1 MTHLILLL
9 ICYVGDRGEKWGGE
23 RRMEEE
29 LEERWGGR
37 REEVGRNLKPLPKVT
52 PGGSVH
58 GHVPKKDNC
67 SPDGTI
73 SVNY

>member
-1 MTHLILLL
+1 MRNGE
-9 ICYVGDRGEKWGGE
+9 VRG
-23 RRMEEE
+23 MEEE
-29 LEERWGGR
+29 QKEERRGGR
-37 REEVGRNLKPLPKVT
+37 GEEVGRNMKPLPKVA
-52 PGGSVH
+52 PGGSVN

>member
-1 MTHLILLL
+1 
-9 ICYVGDRGEKWGGE
+9 
-23 RRMEEE
+23 MEEE
-29 LEERWGGR
+29 QKEERRGERG
-37 REEVGRNLKPLPKVT
+37 EEVGRNMKPLPKVA
-52 PGGSVH
+52 PVGSVI